1 MTEITTRRD
10 LTQIAAEIRY
20 LDANAK
26 RIVLGHAIE
35 IGNRLIE
42 AKQLVEYGQWGNWLK
57 ENLDYS
63 QSSANN
69 FMRIAQEYGAAQM
82 GLFGPEADSQ
92 TLGNLPY
99 TKALKL
105 LAIPEEEREEFVE
118 ANDVEHMSTREL
130 DKAIAEAKQ
139 EKEWAER
146 KLNELNAQ
154 FEESQ
159 NAIIQRD
166 MKLQDRDA
174 EIYDLKSRVK
184 ELENRP
190 VEVAVQVDQKAID
203 EAVKAAKEDA
213 RKKLTEANETINR
226 VQKNA
231 DEAKKEANTAKKEQK
246 SAETK
251 LKEAETRLAAAE
263 AQLEEL
269 KKAGSGAAEK
279 AKTELEHIKAEAESL
294 RKQLS
299 MANNGV
305 SSFKTLF
312 NYVQDQFDYL
322 IDALDEITEAD
333 AREKCKAAVLTM
345 LQQNMEAVG

>member
-26 RIVLGHAIE
+26 RIMLGHAIE

-203 EAVKAAKEDA
+203 EAVKAAREESKEELYKA
-213 RKKLTEANETINR
+213 KTAIYNAKEKAKYAESAQKRAEEA
-226 VQKNA
+226 
-231 DEAKKEANTAKKEQK
+231 QK

-251 LKEAETRLAAAE
+251 LKEAETKLSAAE
-263 AQLEEL
+263 AQLAES

-279 AKTELEHIKAEAESL
+279 AQAELEHIKAEAESL
-294 RKQLS
+294 RKQLR

-305 SSFKTLF
+305 ASFKTLF

-322 IDALDEITEAD
+322 MEALDEISDDEA
-333 AREKCKAAVLTM
+333 RNKCKAAVLA
-345 LQQNMEAVG
+345 LLRQYEEDLS

>member
-57 ENLDYS
+57 ENLEYS

-105 LAIPEEEREEFVE
+105 LAIPEEEREEFVQTNNVE
-118 ANDVEHMSTREL
+118 AMSTREL
-130 DKAIAEAKQ
+130 DEAIKARAEAEAKLKAAE
-139 EKEWAER
+139 EKIAASEDTER
-146 KLNELNAQ
+146 NL
-154 FEESQ
+154 
-159 NAIIQRD
+159 R
-166 MKLQDRDA
+166 A
-174 EIYDLKSRVK
+174 EIDDLQH
-184 ELENRP
+184 RP

-203 EAVKAAKEDA
+203 EAVKAAREESKEELSKA
-213 RKKLTEANETINR
+213 KTAIYNAKEKAKYAESAQKRAEEA
-226 VQKNA
+226 
-231 DEAKKEANTAKKEQK
+231 QK

-251 LKEAETRLAAAE
+251 LKEAETKLSATE
-263 AQLEEL
+263 AQLAES

-279 AKTELEHIKAEAESL
+279 AQAELEHIKAEAENL

-305 SSFKTLF
+305 SAFKTLF

-322 IDALDEITEAD
+322 LDALDEITEAE
-333 AREKCKAAVLTM
+333 AREKCKAAVLAM
-345 LQQNMEAVG
+345 LQQNMEEVR